1 MSTLIENILHSDNLH
16 WAWKKAKK
24 AYQIGDVW
32 FNEIE
37 IASFEAN
44 LYNEFNK
51 IRDDVHSKKY
61 SLSPIKPVSFPKAFN
76 NEKQETK
83 TRQMFYISVR
93 DQVLWL
99 AVVNVIG
106 GELDYQMPF
115 WSFGNRLY
123 ISTWFEEINKG
134 KKELKYGWY
143 RNSSGLI
150 YRKWSQSWPLFRKHI
165 AVASKIMAKSK
176 KYNANKEDF
185 KTDHLDENEK
195 EILLNNEQNQ
205 IVKLQ
210 NQYLLPTYWP
220 DRDVK
225 ELYWAG
231 VDLEKFYPKIKLE
244 VVEKNIFRYF
254 LKDQPDEDFKHL
266 IHTILTFPLDI
277 NGWTEN
283 ELEEVFI
290 CSRDNYFH
298 NLPTGLHVAGFLAN
312 VALLEVDK
320 LISTELEN
328 KKDIAHFRF
337 VDDHVFVSYSFEGLV
352 DWIKLYDA
360 KLKELDT
367 GAVFS
372 QEKID
377 PPEFA
382 IYYKAQFDDD
392 AKSKAKEA
400 TKIDP
405 QFPTPLMTQTL
416 AKVSLINSTDFEL
429 LSLSEEN
436 LLIADLEHLL
446 LTDFPD
452 NELRKDTRISFAATM
467 LARIVPK
474 KRYDYSEVYKK
485 RKEIFS
491 LIHDSGLKNKI
502 LKSEISNSLLF
513 DSFTKSSLSSTV
525 AIFKQ
530 KVNDEKINEIISN
543 AHEIKLAEIRLI
555 SDIENES
562 LRYNKRIFDLLF
574 KSLSENYP
582 KVRLWVRVMEFCYR
596 TGFYKQID
604 IIRQIDNLCESGKI
618 SKLACS
624 YLHSLCISIITENL
638 LQCISKIIN
647 KKQTDYLDQNL
658 AFKYISY
665 IYNKSNLKYLLSKG
679 SADNE
684 KYFYKEIIEIFKFS
698 LGSIVFILKEE
709 GYANVIPESST
720 IINTYSL
727 VDWENNSTNWISD
740 NKSTINSWLFWLL
753 YKTNYKK
760 NTLPNKYW
768 YKLLRFVK
776 IADNSVVP
784 LLLPF
789 PNYAL
794 IKNIPDSNSV
804 LNILPLKI
812 KNEGW
817 FFDLASSIDKKATRT
832 KFLKKIDNN
841 NLLRNINSSYKNY
854 ITLSDWL
861 DFAVEYKNLPKSNI
875 YSQFDP
881 RYSEWSSI
889 EIILQIINCI
899 QLEIN
904 PSVDSLFTTKI
915 HDTNLSIHPSNF
927 LLPKSW
933 IEETSKNM
941 SWSDWFISARKK
953 NIKLRSKESRITDD
967 RYTTLGLKNYQTD
980 STIGIIHG
988 LGLLLINLLTFEK
1001 SMPWI
1006 WNIEDHGLV
1015 FSNLINERLENASI
1029 SSRTYLI
1036 LASCFSSRNRET
1048 FFWQNKK
1055 INVSNFNFSPDTKK
1069 DPPLIRSIED
1079 FKRYLESTQ
1088 NNLVDYQIS
1097 VQDNLPRQLIPFNLE
1112 VLADKNILWD
1122 LHNVND

>member
-1 MSTLIENILHSDNLH
+1 LFFI
-16 WAWKKAKK
+16 
-24 AYQIGDVW
+24 
-32 FNEIE
+32 
-37 IASFEAN
+37 
-44 LYNEFNK
+44 
-51 IRDDVHSKKY
+51 
-61 SLSPIKPVSFPKAFN
+61 IKC
-76 NEKQETK
+76 
-83 TRQMFYISVR
+83 
-93 DQVLWL
+93 
-99 AVVNVIG
+99 
-106 GELDYQMPF
+106 F
-115 WSFGNRLY
+115 WSYGNRLY
-123 ISTWFEEINKG
+123 ISTWFEEIENG
-134 KKELKYGWY
+134 KKELKHGWY

-165 AVASKIMAKSK
+165 SVASKIMAKSK
-176 KYNANKEDF
+176 KYNAKKEDF
-185 KTDHLDENEK
+185 KNEHLDENEK
-195 EILLNNEQNQ
+195 EVLLNNEQNQ
-205 IVKLQ
+205 IIKLQ

-220 DRDVK
+220 DKDVK

-254 LKDQPDEDFKHL
+254 LKDQQDEDFKYL
-266 IHTILTFPLDI
+266 IHTILAFPLDI
-277 NGWTEN
+277 KDWTEK

-290 CSRDNYFH
+290 CSPDNYFH

-320 LISTELEN
+320 LISSELEN

-337 VDDHVFVSYSFEGLV
+337 VDDHVFISYSFESLV

-360 KLKELDT
+360 KLKELNT

-382 IYYKAQFDDD
+382 IFYKSQLDDD
-392 AKSKAKEA
+392 VKKKAKDA
-400 TKIDP
+400 TRIDP
-405 QFPTPLMTQTL
+405 QFPTPLLTQTL
-416 AKVSLINSTDFEL
+416 AKVSAINSTEFDL
-429 LSLSEEN
+429 LSISEEN
-436 LLIADLEHLL
+436 QFIADLEHLL

-452 NELRKDTRISFAATM
+452 HELRKDTRISFAATM

-485 RKEIFS
+485 RKEIYS
-491 LIHDSGLKNKI
+491 IIHDSGLKSTD
-502 LKSEISNSLLF
+502 LKSEITNSLLF
-513 DSFTKSSLSSTV
+513 DNFTNSLLSSK
-525 AIFKQ
+525 FEEFQQ
-530 KVNDEKINEIISN
+530 KVNDDKINEKISN
-543 AHEIKLAEIRLI
+543 AYAIKLSEINLVN
-555 SDIENES
+555 DIENES
-562 LRYNKRIFDLLF
+562 LRFKKHIFDLLF
-574 KSLSENYP
+574 KSLSENFP

-596 TGFYKQID
+596 TGFNKQIE
-604 IIRQIDNLCESGKI
+604 IIKLIDDLCKSGKI

-638 LQCISKIIN
+638 LQSISKIIN
-647 KKQTDYLDQNL
+647 NKQNDSLDQNL
-658 AFKYISY
+658 AFEYIAY
-665 IYNKSNLKYLLSKG
+665 VYKKSNLKYLLNKG
-679 SADNE
+679 SADSE
-684 KYFYKEIIEIFKFS
+684 KYFYKEIYEIFKFS
-698 LGSIVFILKEE
+698 LGSIIFILKEE
-709 GYANVIPESST
+709 GYTNIIPESST
-720 IINTYSL
+720 FINTYSL
-727 VDWENNSTNWISD
+727 IDWENNSTNWISD
-740 NKSTINSWLFWLL
+740 NKSTINNWLFWLL

-760 NTLPNKYW
+760 NTMPNKYW
-768 YKLLRFVK
+768 YKLLRFVQ
-776 IADNSVVP
+776 IADSSVVP

-794 IKNIPDSNSV
+794 IKNIPNSNSV

-817 FFDLASSIDKKATRT
+817 FFDLASSIDTKATRT
-832 KFLKKIDNN
+832 KYLKKIDKN

-854 ITLSDWL
+854 ITLSEWL
-861 DFAVEYKNLPKSNI
+861 DFSVEYKNLSTSNI
-875 YSQFDP
+875 YCQFDP

-899 QLEIN
+899 QPVIN
-904 PSVDSLFTTKI
+904 PSVDSLFTTKS
-915 HDTNLSIHPSNF
+915 HYTNLSIHPSNF

-933 IEETSKNM
+933 IEKTSKNM
-941 SWSDWFISARKK
+941 SWSDWFISARNKS
-953 NIKLRSKESRITDD
+953 IILRNKESRITDD
-967 RYTTLGLKNYQTD
+967 RYTTLGLRNYQTD

-1001 SMPWI
+1001 SIPWI

-1015 FSNLINERLENASI
+1015 FSNLINERIEKVSI

-1036 LASCFSSRNRET
+1036 LVSCFSSRNRET

-1055 INVSNFNFSPDTKK
+1055 IKVSDFNFSLDTKK

-1079 FKRYLESTQ
+1079 FKKYLESAQ
-1088 NNLVDYQIS
+1088 KNLVDYQIS